1 MGILNKLITSIE
13 NDAPVREVIIS
24 THSTL
29 VCSQRCGISSTSLSI
44 KPHGEETIR
53 DAGFLHLKTAKELSN
68 YALSEN
74 PLEASIGLA
83 SINSIIDLNSTLLIP
98 LDASLLATKLS
109 IDKNVTI
116 IGHFPFIPR
125 MRDAASHC
133 WVLEQNPVPGEHSI
147 EKVKEFIPQS
157 DLIVI
162 SASTLINHT
171 LEDNL
176 ALCRED
182 ALVMLIGPSTPLSPV
197 LFDLNIGILSGI
209 LVEDEKQVIKSVS
222 QGAILRQMQG
232 IKRVVMIKPQFRQ
245 FIEAILS

>member
-1 MGILNKLITSIE
+1 MDIINKLISSIE
-13 NDAPVREVIIS
+13 NDAPVREVLIS

-83 SINSIIDLNSTLLIP
+83 SINSIIGINSTLLIP
-98 LDASLLATKLS
+98 LDASMLATKLS
-109 IDKNVTI
+109 IGKNVTI
-116 IGHFPFIPR
+116 IGHFPFISKIKV
-125 MRDAASHC
+125 AASHC
-133 WVLEQNPVPGEHSI
+133 WVLEQNPTLGELFA
-147 EKVKEFIPQS
+147 ENAKEVIPQS

-171 LEDNL
+171 LEVNL
-176 ALCRED
+176 ALCREK
-182 ALVMLIGPSTPLSPV
+182 AIVMLIGPSTPLSPI

-209 LVEDEKQVIKSVS
+209 LVEDERQVIKSVS
-222 QGAILRQMQG
+222 QGATFRQMLG
-232 IKRVVMIKPQFRQ
+232 VKRVVMIKPQFRQ
-245 FIEAILS
+245 FVEESLS